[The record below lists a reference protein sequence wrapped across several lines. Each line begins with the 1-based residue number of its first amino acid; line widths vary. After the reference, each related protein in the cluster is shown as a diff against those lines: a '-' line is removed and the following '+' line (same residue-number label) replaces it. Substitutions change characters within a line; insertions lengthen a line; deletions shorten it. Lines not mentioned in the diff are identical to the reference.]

1 MIFRRWL
8 ASGELEPVLDA
19 VRAKFNAPQPEA
31 EIRRVL
37 AWFPSE
43 ALVRWFLRGDG
54 LRAGEVEFLTL
65 EDAMKWRR
73 ETLKRDLPSP
83 LSSGDRFLP
92 LIRMPEGFLIFD
104 GRSGGL
110 ALRRTKRPENYVDA
124 LKTPIFLHELT
135 AERPPPR
142 VPVEPEEEEPEE
154 PERAVVPR
162 SRRDDHFRALGWWTE
177 RPLDAAAMNALLDDA
192 LAREWFSRIGPETRR
207 VDAVKFWSLTDALI
221 ARDELEERA
230 SVALTS
236 HLHHLGW
243 MPLGALEN
251 GDQLVYWAHHG
262 VRFHRANEGRVA
274 LAPWSRLVSLDVFL
288 EALTKPQ
295 PREEPELIADAL
307 FGVAATWDEDPP
319 ENAVVAGDL
328 ALEAWFSCAPATPFR
343 EAGETVAKQA
353 PAVNG
358 AVQLLD
364 GADGVSTWLREGG
377 GVVLR
382 VNELEVPWAASLT
395 EWTYAL
401 NTAADA
407 RTLPGINVV
416 RNFVGHFTIELP
428 FLPFEFARQLES
440 MGERL
445 DLLEFAVERA
455 GETTLHVERLTPVLK
470 LDAEG
475 SEELIAALD
484 AQREPMLRWEPLGT
498 TFVFKPLK

>member
-1 MIFRRWL
+1 MIYRRWL
-8 ASGELEPVLDA
+8 AAGELDRVVEA
-19 VRAKFNAPQPEA
+19 ARAKFNAPQPEA

-43 ALVRWFLRGDG
+43 PLVRWFLRGDG
-54 LRAGEVEFLTL
+54 LRAGDVEFLGL
-65 EDAMKWRR
+65 DDAMKWRR

-92 LIRMPEGFLIFD
+92 LIRTPEGFLIFD
-104 GRSGGL
+104 GRSQGL
-110 ALRRTKRPENYVDA
+110 ALRRTKRPENYVEA

-135 AERPPPR
+135 ADRPPPR
-142 VPVEPEEEEPEE
+142 VPVEPVEEEPEAPVQPVE
-154 PERAVVPR
+154 TRTA
-162 SRRDDHFRALGWWTE
+162 RDDSFRALGWWTE
-177 RPLDAAAMNALLDDA
+177 RPLDTAAMTPLLDDA
-192 LAREWFSRIGPETRR
+192 LAREWFSRVGPETRH
-207 VDAVKFWSLTDALI
+207 VGALKFWSLTDALI

-230 SVALTS
+230 SGPLAS

-251 GDQLVYWAHHG
+251 GDQLVYWAHRG
-262 VRFHRANEGRVA
+262 VRFHRVTEGRVA
-274 LAPWSRLVSLDVFL
+274 LAQWSRLISMDLFL
-288 EALTKPQ
+288 EALTRPRT
-295 PREEPELIADAL
+295 REESDMIADSLMGLAE
-307 FGVAATWDEDPP
+307 VWEEEPP
-319 ENAVVAGDL
+319 ENAVVTTDF
-328 ALEAWFSCAPATPFR
+328 ALEAWFSLAPATPFR
-343 EAGETVAKQA
+343 EAGETLAKQA

-358 AVQLLD
+358 AIQLLQ
-364 GADGVSTWLREGG
+364 GADGVGTWLRESG

-382 VNELEVPWAASLT
+382 VNELELPWAPNLT
-395 EWTYAL
+395 EWIYAL
-401 NTAADA
+401 HTAADA
-407 RTLPGINVV
+407 RTLPGISVV

-455 GETTLHVERLTPVLK
+455 EETALHVERLTPVLK

-475 SEELIAALD
+475 CAEFIAALD

-498 TFVFKPLK
+498 TFVFKALK